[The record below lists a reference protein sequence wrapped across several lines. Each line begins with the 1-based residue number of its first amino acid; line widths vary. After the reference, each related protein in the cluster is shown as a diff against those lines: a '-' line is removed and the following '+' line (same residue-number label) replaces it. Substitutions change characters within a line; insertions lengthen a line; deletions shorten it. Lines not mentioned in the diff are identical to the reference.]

1 MILFYIILIT
11 TNRSEKAMYQVDMCI
26 YIYKKSG
33 IIHVGAQMDR
43 TRCMVHIIYL
53 KDERT
58 TSSRS
63 RSIVHIVT

>member
-1 MILFYIILIT
+1 
-11 TNRSEKAMYQVDMCI
+11 VDMCI